1 MSLFNRI
8 IDKSNLSETKKKIV
22 ANLYWAVLGK
32 VVTLLGSLLVGIFVA
47 RYLGA
52 EQYGLMNYVISYVA
66 LFQVFAL
73 FGMDNIEIREL
84 SKGQFDKQVVL
95 GTAFRLKLLLALL
108 TMMLVVGT
116 AWLFESDRFTI
127 RLLINVSTKRSAK
140 TARNSSTKSNA
151 RDFLPGLSLW
161 KNPT

>member
-52 EQYGLMNYVISYVA
+52 EHMV
-66 LFQVFAL
+66 
-73 FGMDNIEIREL
+73 
-84 SKGQFDKQVVL
+84 
-95 GTAFRLKLLLALL
+95 
-108 TMMLVVGT
+108 
-116 AWLFESDRFTI
+116 
-127 RLLINVSTKRSAK
+127 
-140 TARNSSTKSNA
+140 
-151 RDFLPGLSLW
+151 
-161 KNPT
+161 